1 MNQRTFTRTTAI
13 LASVMI
19 IMLMAGAC
27 RKDDAFLNTPVSLG
41 FSQDTVIFDTVFTTI
56 GSVTQWLKVYNK
68 EKQPVLIDHIYLAG
82 GSNSMFRMNVDGKP
96 ATSVKGVELAP
107 NDSIFIFV
115 EVTVDPT
122 NSNNPLVITDSIVFI
137 NKGKAQDVKLVAWGQ
152 DAHFITPDKKVGS
165 IPYRIIAAEGET
177 VEWTNDKPYVVY
189 GYAVVDSV
197 GMLKIEK
204 GTRIHFHNNSGLWV
218 YKGGSIK
225 VNGTLE
231 EPVTFQ
237 GDRLDPYYRDLPGQ
251 WDRIWINEGSVDNEF
266 NYAIIRNGFI
276 GIQAEI
282 LDQPMGNKL
291 ILNNTII
298 ENMSGRGLFSRAY
311 NVEATNCLITNS
323 GDITVFLAVGG
334 SYDFRHTTIA
344 NYWPYGGSRQVPA
357 LVVANYEENFS
368 TNTVLAGDLTKAYFG
383 NCIIYGSNKEEFLAL
398 DKYGGAFSYLLD
410 HCLIKTTQNPVLKP
424 AHYISCIT
432 RNQDLPSYNPGEK
445 IFKSYNDKDW
455 RPDSLS
461 VVNNYGALH
470 VLSNAPVQPV
480 SIIEKDLKGDNRL
493 QDAGP
498 DLGALEF
505 VPAR

>member
-1 MNQRTFTRTTAI
+1 MNQRNIRISTSLVATFV
-13 LASVMI
+13 L
-19 IMLMAGAC
+19 IMLLAGAC
-27 RKDDAFLNTPVSLG
+27 RKDDSFLNTPATLG

-68 EKQPVLIDHIYLAG
+68 EKQPVMIDQIYLAG
-82 GSNSMFRMNVDGKP
+82 GSQSQFRMNVDGKP
-96 ATSVKGVELAP
+96 VTSVKNIELAP

-115 EVTVDPT
+115 EVTVDP
-122 NSNNPLVITDSIVFI
+122 NNGNNPLIITDSIVFM
-137 NKGKAQDVKLVAWGQ
+137 NKGNTQDVKLVAWGQ
-152 DAHFITPDKKVGS
+152 DAHFIVPDRKVGN
-165 IPYRIIAAEGET
+165 IPYRIVAGEGET
-177 VEWTNDKPYVVY
+177 VEWTNDKPYVIY

-197 GMLKIEK
+197 GMLRIGK
-204 GTRIHFHNNSGLWV
+204 GTRVHFHNNSGLWV

-225 VNGTLE
+225 VDGTLD

-266 NYAIIRNGFI
+266 NHAIIRNGFI

-282 LDQPMGNKL
+282 LDQSMGNKL
-291 ILNNTII
+291 VLNNTVI
-298 ENMSGRGLFSRAY
+298 ENMSGRCLFTRAY
-311 NVEATNCLITNS
+311 RVEATNCLFTNTA
-323 GDITVFLAVGG
+323 DITVYLAVGG

-344 NYWPYGGSRQVPA
+344 NYWPYDGTRQVPA

-368 TNTVLAGDLTKAYFG
+368 LGTVYAGDLVKAYFG

-398 DKYGGAFSYLLD
+398 DKYGGAFNYQLD
-410 HCLIKTTQNPVLKP
+410 HCLIKTTLNPAQNPGNF
-424 AHYISCIT
+424 INCMT
-432 RNQDLPSYNPGEK
+432 RNQDLPSYNPSEK
-445 IFKSYNDKDW
+445 IFKNYSDKDW

-461 VVNNYGALH
+461 VVNNYGALYI
-470 VLSNAPVQPV
+470 LTNAPVTPIN
-480 SIIEKDLKGDNRL
+480 IIETDLKGDNRL